1 MQRPVGEPKPSD
13 FEIAERELG
22 APGEGQLLVRNRFM
36 SVDPYMRGR
45 MNDAKSYAAPYEL
58 GKAMYGGAVGEVVD
72 GGEPG
77 LVVNGAGW
85 REAALVDAAHVRRVD
100 LPDGVSPSAAL
111 GALGMPG
118 LTAWVGLT
126 DIAPVAEGE
135 TVFVSA
141 AAGAVGSVAGQLAKA
156 RGCRVIG
163 SAGAPEKVAY
173 VRDELGFDAA
183 FSHRDD
189 VRAALAE
196 AAPDGID
203 VYFDNVGGPQ
213 LEAAIGA
220 LNQGGRIALCG
231 AVSQYNATEPAPGPR
246 NLGMLVGKRGRMRGF
261 IVSDHG
267 DREPAFREEVGDLV
281 TSGRLVLAESIV
293 EGGIEAAAQAF
304 VAMLRGEYLGKVVVR
319 L

>member
-1 MQRPVGEPKPSD
+1 VQRPVGEAKPSD

-22 APGEGQLLVRNRFM
+22 EPGEGQLLVRNRFM

-45 MNDAKSYAAPYEL
+45 MSDAKSYAAPYEL
-58 GKAMYGGAVGEVVD
+58 GKAMYGGAVGEVVE

-85 REAALVDAAHVRRVD
+85 REAALVGAAHVRRVD

-141 AAGAVGSVAGQLAKA
+141 AAGAVGSVAGQLARA

-173 VRDELGFDAA
+173 VRDVLGFDAA
-183 FSHRDD
+183 FDYHDGPVSQLLQPH
-189 VRAALAE
+189 
-196 AAPDGID
+196 APVD
-203 VYFDNVGGPQ
+203 VYFDNVGGEH

-220 LNQGGRIALCG
+220 MADFGRVAACG
-231 AVSQYNATEPAPGPR
+231 AIASYNDTDPSPGPR
-246 NLGMLVGKRGRMRGF
+246 NMFQVVTKRITIRGF
-261 IVSDHG
+261 IVMDHG
-267 DREPAFREEVGDLV
+267 DVAGEFYRTAGGWLAE
-281 TSGRLVLAESIV
+281 GRLGYRETVV
-293 EGGIEAAAQAF
+293 EGLDGAVDAF
-304 VAMLRGEYLGKVVVR
+304 LDLHRGTNVGKMLVR